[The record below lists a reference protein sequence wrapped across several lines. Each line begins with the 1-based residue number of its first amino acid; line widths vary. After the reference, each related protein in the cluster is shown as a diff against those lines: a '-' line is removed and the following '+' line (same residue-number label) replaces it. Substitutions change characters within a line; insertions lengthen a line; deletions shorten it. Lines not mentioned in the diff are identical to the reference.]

1 MVAALLADQANLA
14 RVVVPRAL
22 LLQSAQVMQ
31 AKLGG
36 LVDRELMHIPF
47 SRKTSPTKALMSLY
61 RKLHERLKA
70 RRGILIALPEHILS
84 FKLSGLQQL
93 CDEKLETASMMIETQ
108 RWLNEH
114 TRDVLDECDVS
125 LAIRTQLIYPSGTQA
140 TVDGHP
146 MRWQVTQAVL
156 HLVKDFSSSVQ
167 SRYPRSIEVVNRG
180 SAGFPLLYFLRKDAE
195 DYLIELLVKIICKG
209 QTPLILPC
217 AEYPAA
223 LMKDVQGCHP
233 KDAPFQPTR
242 LLRDAGFTHRLQG
255 TCLAS
260 CRDGPLRWAA
270 LPRMGRVLSTT

>member
-1 MVAALLADQANLA
+1 MAAALLADQANLA

-108 RWLNEH
+108 RWLDEH
-114 TRDVLDECDVS
+114 TRDVLD
-125 LAIRTQLIYPSGTQA
+125 A
-140 TVDGHP
+140 T
-146 MRWQVTQAVL
+146 
-156 HLVKDFSSSVQ
+156 
-167 SRYPRSIEVVNRG
+167 
-180 SAGFPLLYFLRKDAE
+180 
-195 DYLIELLVKIICKG
+195 YL
-209 QTPLILPC
+209 
-217 AEYPAA
+217 
-223 LMKDVQGCHP
+223 
-233 KDAPFQPTR
+233 
-242 LLRDAGFTHRLQG
+242 
-255 TCLAS
+255 
-260 CRDGPLRWAA
+260 
-270 LPRMGRVLSTT
+270 